1 MLLQVARTVRA
12 VVEPEPTP
20 SPSPTPT
27 VPPVTTLEEPAPVL
41 PTSFELVPEQW
52 QFIAVALVIVVF
64 CIGVLVVVKL

>member
-12 VVEPEPTP
+12 VVEPT
-20 SPSPTPT
+20 PSPTPT